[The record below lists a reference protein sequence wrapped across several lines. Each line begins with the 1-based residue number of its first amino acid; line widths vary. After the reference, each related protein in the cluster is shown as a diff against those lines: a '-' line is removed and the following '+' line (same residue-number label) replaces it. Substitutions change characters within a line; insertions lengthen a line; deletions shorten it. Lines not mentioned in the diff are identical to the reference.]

1 MVYLGG
7 EEVEEEGV
15 CGKSFPCFART
26 EEEEKEE
33 AIGGGRER
41 DMQRERGGWER
52 ERELFQGN
60 YVEKPVV
67 EVETNPLPC
76 PLPSPFRCTN
86 IF

>member
-41 DMQRERGGWER
+41 DMQRERER
-52 ERELFQGN
+52 ERGGVRERALSRQ
-60 YVEKPVV
+60 
-67 EVETNPLPC
+67 LC
-76 PLPSPFRCTN
+76 
-86 IF
+86 